1 MNNSGFNN
9 ESFPI
14 FSCLLSLQDLTYR
27 IVSFSNDT
35 IPPETQRQIF
45 HTALDLWQSASTLR
59 FTEVQSS
66 VTDILISYVTRN
78 HSDGSPFDGPGRTLA
93 HAFFPSNNQ
102 GEVHSKG
109 ERMGKKQKTNE
120 FKGEQVFQEHLKFA
134 AVERLFLSQI
144 EHFLREACGN
154 FALIFLQDNIVRTQQ
169 FVEIEDMSL
178 FITWVWGGEFWG
190 ILWFSVGTEGGQSSL
205 NDC

>member
-14 FSCLLSLQDLTYR
+14 FSCSLSLQDLTYR
-27 IVSFSNDT
+27 IVSFANDT

-45 HTALDLWQSASTLR
+45 HKALDLQRSASTLR
-59 FTEVQSS
+59 FTEVQSG
-66 VTDILISYVTRN
+66 VTDILISYATRN
-78 HSDGSPFDGPGRTLA
+78 HSDGSPFDGPGGTLA

-154 FALIFLQDNIVRTQQ
+154 FALIFWR
-169 FVEIEDMSL
+169 
-178 FITWVWGGEFWG
+178 
-190 ILWFSVGTEGGQSSL
+190 
-205 NDC
+205 